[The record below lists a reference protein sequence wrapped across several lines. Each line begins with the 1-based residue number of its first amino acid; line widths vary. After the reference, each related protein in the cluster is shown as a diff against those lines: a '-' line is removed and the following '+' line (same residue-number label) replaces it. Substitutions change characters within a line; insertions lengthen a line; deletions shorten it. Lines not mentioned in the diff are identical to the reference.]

1 MSKGIVIV
9 NTRKVSVNLTS
20 YDEKML
26 KWLAFLGLPQS
37 DILVSV
43 EERYKVFKNVEDVL
57 NSVDTEKLKHATYIS
72 KFLAAVS
79 AGLFDAALN
88 YLWNETINQ
97 LRMRISQY
105 DVQYFYDIAVSSND
119 KRNKLTTE
127 ADLNKIDDSELI
139 QGAKKIGLIS
149 DVGYRLLDNIKFMR
163 NWASAAHPN
172 QVQLTGLQLIDWL
185 ETCLKEVINLPMSNI
200 TIEIKKLLQNIKNN
214 VLSELE
220 SRTICQFFSELT
232 ADKARDLC
240 NGFFGMYCR
249 SDTSNDTK
257 RNIKLLLPDLWHL
270 MDEDIKWNF
279 GIKYSQFQIN
289 NDQLK
294 ARMARE
300 FLQIVD
306 GETYL
311 PESIKVVEL
320 ENELENL
327 HMAHKTMNNFY
338 TEPTYAKQI
347 KRLVWEKPIPNQIT
361 KMYVMII
368 VSVYLTNGYGITWG
382 SEDIY
387 NELIDNF
394 TQVQFLLAV
403 TSFTSDEISSKLQF
417 DLCQKQYL
425 KLIRKAKDNVTSP
438 QLLDLIYSIE
448 TFQKPL
454 WSLKEDPHIIQQI
467 NQLKSI
473 IKYY

>member
-347 KRLVWEKPIPNQIT
+347 KRW
-361 KMYVMII
+361 
-368 VSVYLTNGYGITWG
+368 
-382 SEDIY
+382 
-387 NELIDNF
+387 
-394 TQVQFLLAV
+394 
-403 TSFTSDEISSKLQF
+403 
-417 DLCQKQYL
+417 
-425 KLIRKAKDNVTSP
+425 
-438 QLLDLIYSIE
+438 
-448 TFQKPL
+448 
-454 WSLKEDPHIIQQI
+454 
-467 NQLKSI
+467 
-473 IKYY
+473 